1 LLTHSFA
8 PRSNFGVKVVMAGV
22 LYKNKVVLSSAINGN
37 VKAGGAVG
45 GDVLVRLAIFVIREW
60 VRSVTASA
68 LSGDAIFLGDDCRLP
83 VVVVAVLACG
93 VIRGMTVYPSV
104 CKVKSYARCIAMPD
118 ISAAHA
124 ITWNSLSDGCGI
136 DIVVVGKVELD
147 QRFDDT
153 CGLASFCD
161 L

>member
-1 LLTHSFA
+1 
-8 PRSNFGVKVVMAGV
+8 VKVVMAGV
-22 LYKNKVVLSSAINGN
+22 LYEWKAVSSVAINGY
-37 VKAGGAVG
+37 VLADGSVG
-45 GDVLVRLAIFVIREW
+45 GDVSARLAIFVIGELTRP
-60 VRSVTASA
+60 VKATDSIV
-68 LSGDAIFLGDDCRLP
+68 LGDDVWVP

-104 CKVKSYARCIAMPD
+104 CKVKSYARCISMPE
-118 ISAAHA
+118 IPAAHA

-136 DIVVVGKVELD
+136 AMLNSLDRLGWGGVVDIVVVGKVELD
-147 QRFDDT
+147 RHFDVT